1 MTRTVLTLGANHTS
15 ALTATRIPAGYWLL
29 HCKEDAD
36 WSLWRGNSVIVV
48 DWSGKVTGE
57 EPVNTVWWSISI
69 TITAYQLTDV
79 EAQRAIFTARHLATP
94 EAWWA
99 YAARLAAS

>member
-1 MTRTVLTLGANHTS
+1 MTRTVLMLGANHTG
-15 ALTATRIPAGYWLL
+15 ADTTRIPAGYWLL

-36 WSLWRGNSVIVV
+36 WSLWHGNSVVVV
-48 DWSGKVTGE
+48 DWTGTVSGEMMVDTPWGGAL
-57 EPVNTVWWSISI
+57 

-79 EAQRAIFTARHLATP
+79 EAQTAIMAARHLATP